1 MITKITSDKRHFN
14 DHGWLKTYWLFSF
27 SDYYDPTNMSHGR
40 VRVFNDDIILPNSG
54 FPTHPHEE
62 MEIVTLVMNGVISHK
77 DSMGNEG
84 IIEAGDV
91 QRMSA
96 GTGLT
101 HSEHNLRQEDLSLYQ
116 IWLYPEIKGVAP
128 SYEQKN
134 YTAEKYI
141 NTLFPVASGQNK
153 AEAVSMNSNA
163 TIYRSVMD
171 KGLELAFSTDSTRK
185 ILVYITYGT
194 VTINDQVFTT
204 KDQARIENEGTLT
217 LRADEKTD
225 IILIDS
231 AA

>member
-1 MITKITSDKRHFN
+1 MITKISSDKRNFK
-14 DHGWLKTYWLFSF
+14 DLGWLKTYWLFSF
-27 SDYYDPTNMSHGR
+27 SDYYDPANLSHGKL
-40 VRVFNDDIILPNSG
+40 RVFNDDIILPNSG

-62 MEIVTLVMNGVISHK
+62 MEIITLVMNGVISHK

-84 IIEAGDV
+84 IVEAGDV

-101 HSEHNLRQEDLSLYQ
+101 HSEYNLHQEDLSLYQ
-116 IWLYPEIKGVAP
+116 IWLYPEKKGIAP

-134 YTAEKYI
+134 FADEKYL

-153 AEAVSMNSNA
+153 PEAVSMNANA
-163 TIYRSVMD
+163 TIYHSVMD
-171 KGLELAFSTDSTRK
+171 KGIELTFTTDITRK
-185 ILVYITYGT
+185 ILVYVTYGA
-194 VTINDQVFTT
+194 VTINDQVFTA
-204 KDQARIENEGTLT
+204 KDQARIENEEILT

-225 IILIDS
+225 LILIDS